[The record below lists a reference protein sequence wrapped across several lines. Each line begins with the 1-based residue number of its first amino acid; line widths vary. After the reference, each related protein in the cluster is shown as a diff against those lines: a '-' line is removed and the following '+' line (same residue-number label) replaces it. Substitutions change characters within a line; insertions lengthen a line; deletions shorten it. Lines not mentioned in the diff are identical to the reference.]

1 MKSHVC
7 QWPPPF
13 HLARSEPTCSSVWR
27 QSSEHWATRSCASSS
42 RLGRRK
48 DHALERATGCGNNFY
63 VRKFQVK
70 EVWTE
75 QFVPAETSQKSVDC
89 VDFQTSSLIEQSLE
103 NSELQEFDENSIFE
117 DCGGYEYFLF
127 VLIFSRWRVESQLT
141 FSCLPKIMRGG
152 SSVVDNPDVSCRMTI
167 LWDQALWPWH
177 ICLGRW
183 YVYGRKSTWAVY
195 PKVAGK
201 TPYSSCLI
209 CLIIKHREDF
219 GFSHHL
225 SKIPWRGLLS
235 QLAVGVFRTF

>member
-1 MKSHVC
+1 MTSTFPSSSKRTDLFQRVKAKLRTLSHKELRVIFKAGTSQRPC
-7 QWPPPF
+7 TW
-13 HLARSEPTCSSVWR
+13 RSNWMR
-27 QSSEHWATRSCASSS
+27 QQFLCPEIPGKGSMNGAICASRNFAKER
-42 RLGRRK
+42 RLCRLPNILS
-48 DHALERATGCGNNFY
+48 DRAKSW
-63 VRKFQVK
+63 KFWASG
-70 EVWTE
+70 VWW
-75 QFVPAETSQKSVDC
+75 K
-89 VDFQTSSLIEQSLE
+89 
-103 NSELQEFDENSIFE
+103 FDLR
-117 DCGGYEYFLF
+117 GLWGL
-127 VLIFSRWRVESQLT
+127 ESQLT